1 MTSDEQKENQ
11 TSISF
16 PDTEKFA
23 AAAAAIEA
31 AKKKIVESSWNT
43 VFDVKD
49 TPEPRLRVFRSPK
62 ASESLIFTA
71 EYYANTV
78 VFKKK
83 ELEKLLELFPEDTE
97 VKIVTAAVD
106 NETVP
111 SSFDPIPK
119 TKVAIVFPGVF
130 PG

>member
-1 MTSDEQKENQ
+1 MKIAVCTDLYLEMAGGIPS
-11 TSISF
+11 SIS
-16 PDTEKFA
+16 A
-23 AAAAAIEA
+23 Q
-31 AKKKIVESSWNT
+31 
-43 VFDVKD
+43 
-49 TPEPRLRVFRSPK
+49 
-62 ASESLIFTA
+62 
-71 EYYANTV
+71 
-78 VFKKK
+78 KK